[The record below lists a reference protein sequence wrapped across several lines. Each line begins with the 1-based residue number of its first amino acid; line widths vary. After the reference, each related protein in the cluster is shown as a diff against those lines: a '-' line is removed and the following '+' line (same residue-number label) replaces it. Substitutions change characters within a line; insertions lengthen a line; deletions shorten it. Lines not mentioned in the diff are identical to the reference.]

1 MIALSLSIAFSRRS
15 EPKASNL
22 RTVGLEFTASRLTAG
37 AMGKGLFVLFLVF
50 SRWFWFPSS
59 VPPCWQSS
67 LPQGLALCCGA
78 CVLGDRADVPPMLF
92 FFGGSLSDGLSW
104 HAEIPRCCFVLYSLS
119 CGAGLFLLPNGFSLP
134 RISLHFLDTPQI
146 YASVAER
153 SHGSRQA
160 GICWNG
166 PLPS

>member
-78 CVLGDRADVPPMLF
+78 CVLGDRADYPPTL
-92 FFGGSLSDGLSW
+92 FFGGACFCWPLLAFRDPALLFCSLL
-104 HAEIPRCCFVLYSLS
+104 FVLW
-119 CGAGLFLLPNGFSLP
+119 GRAFS
-134 RISLHFLDTPQI
+134 
-146 YASVAER
+146 
-153 SHGSRQA
+153 
-160 GICWNG
+160 
-166 PLPS
+166 PSKRFFPA